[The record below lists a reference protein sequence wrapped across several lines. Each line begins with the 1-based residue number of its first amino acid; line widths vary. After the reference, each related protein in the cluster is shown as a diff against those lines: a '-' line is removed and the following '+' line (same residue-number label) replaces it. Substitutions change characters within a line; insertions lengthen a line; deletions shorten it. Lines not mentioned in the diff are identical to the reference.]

1 LTDTDPEEHPLHP
14 TCFDVSVDHG
24 VAHIRLNRPQQFN
37 SMAPAF
43 WAELPNA
50 ITRLEQT
57 GETRVAVISAEGP
70 HFCAGMDLEVFENE
84 STWSTATS
92 MDRERFRQL
101 LAHLQKTFSAI
112 ANARFPV
119 IAAIQGGCVGGGVD
133 LATACCLRYLT
144 DDAFFCIQEINLGVM
159 ADVGTMNRMPHLIP
173 EAVMRELAYT
183 GDRLPAARAVSLGFA
198 NGAFPTAESMMVH
211 VMAVARR
218 IVQKAPLAVSA
229 SKEMIGY
236 SREHGVA
243 QSLHYLCALQ
253 STVFSL
259 DDIRVS
265 NQARQAR
272 STPEY
277 PDLPPLKHS
286 LG

>member
-1 LTDTDPEEHPLHP
+1 MQY
-14 TCFDVSVDHG
+14 TCFDISVDRG
-24 VAHIRLNRPQQFN
+24 VAHMRMNRPQQFN
-37 SMAPAF
+37 SMTAPF
-43 WAELPNA
+43 WADLPKA
-50 ITRLEQT
+50 LRQLEQD
-57 GETRVAVISAEGP
+57 GGTRVAVISAEGP
-70 HFCAGMDLEVFENE
+70 HFCAGMDLAVFDDEF
-84 STWSTATS
+84 TWSTASS

-101 LAHLQKTFSAI
+101 LAHLQKTFTAL

-183 GDRLPAARAVSLGFA
+183 GDRLPAARAVALGFA
-198 NGAFPTAESMMVH
+198 NGALPTVEAMMDH

-218 IVQKAPLAVSA
+218 IAEKAPLAVSA

-236 SREHGVA
+236 SREHGVT
-243 QSLHYLCALQ
+243 QSLHYLCTLQ

-259 DDIRVS
+259 DDIRAS
-265 NQARQAR
+265 TQARQTR
-272 STPEY
+272 GTPLY
-277 PDLPPLKHS
+277 PDLPPLKHT